1 MKVSGTGITVI
12 PMLPKCQVPESLPYR
27 TEHPEV
33 VGTGVDIVPNLHE
46 VSRTST
52 DVAPILSMTSV
63 PQFL

>member
-46 VSRTST
+46 CPGAVLMLHRSYR
-52 DVAPILSMTSV
+52 
-63 PQFL
+63 